1 MPLERE
7 KLVSGTYALG
17 PAAVLSGMLLTI
29 ASNAV
34 WYRNL
39 GETSC
44 RWRRPYSPDGRAF
57 VIWSFIYLTTLIS
70 CICQLVGQTPVLG
83 WYTNLSWGVSWTLCA
98 LWSPF
103 FDGETP
109 EALRAAASIL
119 LAAAAWATLAV
130 SEEVAWSNNSETA
143 EVILLTAPLSALV
156 GWLWVAS
163 VLGWGI
169 ANAASSADSD
179 AQACLVPPRRADET
193 AYEYRYRRRVLYRQ
207 AQVRMPRMVSIVPLL
222 VAVAISTLSALIPDP
237 LVVVPV
243 AWAVVNLSAF
253 PSGVY
258 LTALVVLCVGA
269 TVAVIRAD
277 LGKP

>member
-7 KLVSGTYALG
+7 ILISGTYALG
-17 PAAVLSGMLLTI
+17 PATVLSSMLLSI

-34 WYRNL
+34 WSRNL

-57 VIWSFIYLTTLIS
+57 IIWSFIYFTTLIS
-70 CICQLVGQTPVLG
+70 CICQLTGQTPVLG
-83 WYTNLSWGVSWTLCA
+83 WYTNMSWGVSWTLCA
-98 LWSPF
+98 LWPPY

-130 SEEVAWSNNSETA
+130 SEEVAWSNNNEKTA
-143 EVILLTAPLSALV
+143 CILLTVPLSAFV

-169 ANAASSADSD
+169 ANAASGADSD
-179 AQACLVPPRRADET
+179 AEACYVPPRRADET

-207 AQVRMPRMVSIVPLL
+207 AQARMPTVVSIVPLL
-222 VAVAISTLSALIPDP
+222 VAFAIAILSALIPDP
-237 LVVVPV
+237 LIVVPV
-243 AWAVVNLSAF
+243 AWAVVNLKAF
-253 PSGVY
+253 PSNVY
-258 LTALVVLCVGA
+258 LLALVVLGIGA
-269 TVAVIRAD
+269 TVAGIRAE
-277 LGKP
+277 LG